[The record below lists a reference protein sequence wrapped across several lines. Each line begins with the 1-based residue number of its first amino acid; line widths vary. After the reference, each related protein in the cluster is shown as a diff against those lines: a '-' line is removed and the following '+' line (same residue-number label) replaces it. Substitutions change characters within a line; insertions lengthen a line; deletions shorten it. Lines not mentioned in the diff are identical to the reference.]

1 MNNIAIWGLDVFS
14 AAQIIKDQR
23 VLTSTAYKIF
33 QEREL
38 MSTFKIDDR
47 FYSFISIIITI
58 SEYIVKTYCTEQKR
72 YQLIKSFQIIV
83 DNSMLG
89 IMKRSK

>member
-1 MNNIAIWGLDVFS
+1 MNNITIWGLDVFS

-23 VLTSTAYKIF
+23 VLTSTAYRIF

-47 FYSFISIIITI
+47 LAQY
-58 SEYIVKTYCTEQKR
+58 YI
-72 YQLIKSFQIIV
+72 
-83 DNSMLG
+83 
-89 IMKRSK
+89 